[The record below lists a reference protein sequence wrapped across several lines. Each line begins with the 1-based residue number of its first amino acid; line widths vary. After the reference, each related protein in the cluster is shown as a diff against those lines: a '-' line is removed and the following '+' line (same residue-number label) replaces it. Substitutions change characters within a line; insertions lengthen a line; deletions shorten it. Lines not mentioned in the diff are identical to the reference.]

1 MALGAC
7 SGGDDAA
14 PVQPIA
20 ADAASPDQV
29 SPDSEPGADAA
40 ADVPQDVV
48 ADVQA
53 QDGSLPKGLSIEFD
67 YRFDDKAL
75 FAPQEKKNALIAAAG
90 FWSAALADEFDDIPA
105 GTEILVRNPQ
115 TPTVAGQVFVY
126 DKPIDDLMVFVG
138 FATMDGAHGSL
149 AISAP
154 SAAIGSVSDPALSAS
169 LKTRFEGPDF
179 EPWTG
184 WLGFDEAEDWF
195 YDPTPETSDDLPAGK
210 IDFLSVALH
219 ELGHVLGFGTS
230 DAYKALVQNGAFT
243 GPKSVALYGGP
254 VPLTADGKH
263 IASGILSD
271 GKRPVMD
278 ASDASGARSVITPLD
293 LAILQ
298 DIGYETGR

>member
-1 MALGAC
+1 
-7 SGGDDAA
+7 
-14 PVQPIA
+14 
-20 ADAASPDQV
+20 
-29 SPDSEPGADAA
+29 
-40 ADVPQDVV
+40 
-48 ADVQA
+48 
-53 QDGSLPKGLSIEFD
+53 
-67 YRFDDKAL
+67 
-75 FAPQEKKNALIAAAG
+75 
-90 FWSAALADEFDDIPA
+90 
-105 GTEILVRNPQ
+105 
-115 TPTVAGQVFVY
+115 
-126 DKPIDDLMVFVG
+126 
-138 FATMDGAHGSL
+138 MDGVHGSL

-154 SAAIGSVSDPALSAS
+154 SAAIGSVSDPVLSAS

-195 YDPTPETSDDLPAGK
+195 YDPTPETSDDIPAEK

-230 DAYKALVQNGAFT
+230 DAFQALVQNATFT

-254 VPLTADGKH
+254 VPLTSDGKH

-298 DIGYETGR
+298 DIGYEIGR